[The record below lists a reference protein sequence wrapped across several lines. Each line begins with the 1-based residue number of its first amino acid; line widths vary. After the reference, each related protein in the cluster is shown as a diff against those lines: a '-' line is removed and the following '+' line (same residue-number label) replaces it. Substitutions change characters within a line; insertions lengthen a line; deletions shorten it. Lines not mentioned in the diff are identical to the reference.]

1 MTFEWDEEKNK
12 INIKKHG
19 ISFSEAV
26 RVFLDE
32 KRIEKYDAEHL
43 TLEEERIKVLGIVN
57 KVVVVIYTERKEN
70 IRLISARFAEKEEIN
85 EYYSN
90 YDLR

>member
-1 MTFEWDEEKNK
+1 MTFEWDEEKNN

-32 KRIEKYDAEHL
+32 KRIEKYDIEHS
-43 TLEEERIKVLGIVN
+43 TIDEDRIKVLGLVH
-57 KVVVVIYTERKEN
+57 KVVVVIYTERRKN
-70 IRLISARFAEKEEIN
+70 IRMISARFAEKEEIN
-85 EYYSN
+85 EYYRN